1 MLSIWGRPP
10 KAGQFRSSQKRSGDE
25 MGIPPVSWVHI
36 GHLHDPHASGNGRTG
51 PGLTVLEGE
60 AAGGI
65 NPKPLGCKQIGG
77 GRGFGLFY
85 IVDGYDRLEPVS
97 ETGGCNLF

>member
-1 MLSIWGRPP
+1 
-10 KAGQFRSSQKRSGDE
+10 

-36 GHLHDPHASGNGRTG
+36 GHLHDPHASGHGRTG

-60 AAGGI
+60 AAGG
-65 NPKPLGCKQIGG
+65 NHPKHSGCKQIGF
-77 GRGFGLFY
+77 GRGFGLLY
-85 IVDGYDRLEPVS
+85 IVDGHNRLEPVS